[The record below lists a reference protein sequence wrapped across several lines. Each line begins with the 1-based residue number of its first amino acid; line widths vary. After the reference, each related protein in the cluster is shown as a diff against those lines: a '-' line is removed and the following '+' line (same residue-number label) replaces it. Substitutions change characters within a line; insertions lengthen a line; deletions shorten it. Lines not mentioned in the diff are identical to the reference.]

1 MDKQSQLEYCSV
13 QGKRHYINNF
23 VEGDEPVIRKKIL
36 SVLAL
41 GAAAA
46 IALTGCANNAKPG
59 GNDSGG
65 ASGEGVDFP
74 TKNIT
79 LVVPWNPG
87 GDGDMS
93 ARALASQMEDELGVK
108 IIVENRPGANGSI
121 GWQSVKTA
129 PADGYTMTMSSVES
143 ATLQF
148 MDYDITP
155 EDFVFLGQA
164 TRSPGGLA
172 VPANAPYDTFEEF
185 QEYAKANPGM
195 TYSSPGT
202 GSSWDLPTRALAK
215 EIGAEFS
222 GVPFDGSAPSVQ
234 AVAAGHVEF
243 AMNVE
248 SLINPF
254 VESGDLKWLAV
265 SSEERHESLPD
276 VPTFLELG
284 VDLVASSWV
293 GLKVPAGTPT
303 EVVEILSDALTA
315 AVESDEFANTVEA
328 AKLVPT
334 VRPYPEMG
342 EWVLEIA
349 AGYKPLFEEINAE

>member
-1 MDKQSQLEYCSV
+1 MT
-13 QGKRHYINNF
+13 F
-23 VEGDEPVIRKKIL
+23 VEGDGPVIRKKIL
-36 SVLAL
+36 SVVAL
-41 GAAAA
+41 SAAAA
-46 IALTGCANNAKPG
+46 IALTGCANNSKPSG
-59 GNDSGG
+59 DSGA

-185 QEYAKANPGM
+185 QEYALANPGM

-234 AVAAGHVEF
+234 AVAAGHVDF

-293 GLKVPAGTPT
+293 GLKVPADTPT
-303 EVVEILSDALTA
+303 EVVEILSDALTS
-315 AVESDEFANTVEA
+315 AVESKEFAQTVEA
-328 AKLVPT
+328 AKLIPT

>member
-1 MDKQSQLEYCSV
+1 M
-13 QGKRHYINNF
+13 
-23 VEGDEPVIRKKIL
+23 IRKKVL

-46 IALTGCANNAKPG
+46 LALTGCSNSAG
-59 GNDSGG
+59 SGSSDSDAG
-65 ASGEGVDFP
+65 AAEAVDFP

-93 ARALASQMEDELGVK
+93 ARALASIMEDELGVK
-108 IIVENRPGANGSI
+108 IVVENRPGANGSI

-129 PADGYTMTMSSVES
+129 PADGYTITMSSVES

-164 TRSPGGLA
+164 TRSPGGLT
-172 VPANAPYDTFEEF
+172 VPADAPYDTFEEF
-185 QEYAKANPGM
+185 KEYALANPGM
-195 TYSSPGT
+195 SYSSPGT

-215 EIGAEFS
+215 AIGAEFS

-234 AVAAGHVEF
+234 AVAAGHVDF
-243 AMNVE
+243 AMNTE

-276 VPTFLELG
+276 VPTFTELG
-284 VDLVASSWV
+284 VDLVSSSWV
-293 GLKVPAGTPT
+293 GLKAPAGTPT
-303 EVVEILSDALTA
+303 EVAQILSDALTA
-315 AVESDEFANTVEA
+315 AVESDEFAQTVGA
-328 AKLVPT
+328 AKLIPT

-342 EWVLEIA
+342 EWVKELADGFE
-349 AGYKPLFEEINAE
+349 PLFAEINA